1 LYCKSIK
8 KELVQTREE
17 GKEGKYVEKCLGI
30 IRIVEG
36 IGNGSYCTVV
46 SNNFS
51 NVSCDVQR
59 SRHKVPALKL
69 IRIHKCFYANKYYNE
84 AAKIGGSTFGK
95 VDD

>member
-69 IRIHKCFYANKYYNE
+69 IRIHNVFMQINIIMKQRKLVE
-84 AAKIGGSTFGK
+84 VPLGK
-95 VDD
+95 